1 MVSTYWSRTDHSE
14 QVESNCPNATFRP
27 GEEEWGGRSEDF
39 APHSSSVL
47 SGSACSQA
55 EPARP
60 VLFRSWSSLI
70 FRLSFDHSFC
80 SSRHHER
87 PRRSWSCGGH
97 AVQHTNRKTYCHSSL
112 LYSPLLSPGL
122 PHTVGVCGTRFF
134 DRVRGFVRR
143 GFYCRGSIPIHAR
156 YNGVRLPPWE
166 SVHWDRW
173 IR

>member
-47 SGSACSQA
+47 SDSACSQA

-70 FRLSFDHSFC
+70 FRLSFGHSFC
-80 SSRHHER
+80 SFGHHER
-87 PRRSWSCGGH
+87 PRRSWSCGVH
-97 AVQHTNRKTYCHSSL
+97 VVQHTNRKTYCHSSL
-112 LYSPLLSPGL
+112 HVPLLPAPQSWVAPYCWSLRYKVFRSSPRIRAARVLL
-122 PHTVGVCGTRFF
+122 P
-134 DRVRGFVRR
+134 RVDSNT
-143 GFYCRGSIPIHAR
+143 CKI
-156 YNGVRLPPWE
+156 
-166 SVHWDRW
+166 
-173 IR
+173 